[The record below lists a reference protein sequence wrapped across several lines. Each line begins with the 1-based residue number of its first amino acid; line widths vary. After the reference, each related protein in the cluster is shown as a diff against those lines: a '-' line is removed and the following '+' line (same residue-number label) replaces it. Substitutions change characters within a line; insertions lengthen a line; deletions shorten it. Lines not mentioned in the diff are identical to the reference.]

1 MSKTTKKVA
10 EGDRQAPPSGQPPSG
25 NLAPRELKNLATELS
40 QYVAEYAP
48 LFKRREQREW
58 SQLYLRGQL
67 SELERKSIEPMV
79 LRERG
84 EEINAVRAVQQFI
97 GEGAW
102 DDERILERHQQLV
115 AQDLGETDGVMIVD
129 GSGFPKKGDHS
140 VGVQR
145 QYCGALGKLANC
157 QQGVFVVYASR
168 LGHTFVDRRLYVP
181 KEWFDEA
188 HLAKRQKC
196 GVPEKLKFKTEPQLG
211 LEMLTEL
218 AEQGPIPFRW
228 VAVDEHYG
236 MNPAFLDGI
245 DRLDKWYFAEVPVNT
260 TVWLGQPQI
269 LPPGK
274 GQPGNIKTGRPRT
287 GPRVAKGEASAQEA
301 RLITANLAP
310 QDWKRY
316 TIKEGAKGPIT
327 ADFAFVRAVSKRG
340 RRPGH
345 EVWVVFRRST
355 SDPSEIKYYLSNA
368 PATTALTELV
378 RLAGSR
384 WPVETAI
391 EEAKSELGMDH
402 YETRTWLGWHHHMT
416 LTFLAH
422 HFLVR
427 LRLKLKKVSG
437 SDAGT
442 KQSADS
448 ERARLTRA
456 RPPARA

>member
-1 MSKTTKKVA
+1 MSKTTKKLADADPKV
-10 EGDRQAPPSGQPPSG
+10 PPSGQPPSG
-25 NLAPRELKNLATELS
+25 NLAQRDLKNLAAELS
-40 QYVAEYAP
+40 QYSAEYAP

-84 EEINAVRAVQQFI
+84 EDINAVRAVQQFI

-102 DDERILERHQQLV
+102 GDDRILERHQQLV
-115 AQDLGETDGVMIVD
+115 GQDLGEADGVMIVD

-140 VGVQR
+140 VGVKR

-168 LGHTFVDRRLYVP
+168 FGHTFVDRRLYLP

-188 HLAKRQKC
+188 HQAKRKKC

-211 LEMLTEL
+211 LEMITDL
-218 AEQGPIPFRW
+218 AEQDRVPFRW
-228 VAVDEHYG
+228 VACDEHYG
-236 MNPAFLDGI
+236 MNPAFLDGV
-245 DRLDKWYFAEVPVNT
+245 DQLGKWYFAEVPANT
-260 TVWLGQPQI
+260 TVWVGSPRI

-274 GQPGNIKTGRPRT
+274 GQPGNLKTGRPRT
-287 GPRVAKGEASAQEA
+287 APRLARGEAAAQEV
-301 RLITANLAP
+301 RLITANLSP
-310 QDWKRY
+310 QDWKRH

-327 ADFAFVRAVSKRG
+327 ADFAFVRAISKRR

-368 PATTALTELV
+368 PDTTAKTELV

-437 SDAGT
+437 SDLGA
-442 KQSADS
+442 KQSADP
-448 ERARLTRA
+448 ERARFTRA
-456 RPPARA
+456 RPPACA